1 MATILVVDDDPQNRV
16 LLSASL
22 QEAGHTVRPAA
33 NGEEALLALHEETFE
48 AVLLDLLMPGMDGF
62 QVLEH
67 MRGEGLLQSLPVIVV
82 SAVEEMES
90 VVRCIEMGATDYLS
104 KPFDPVLLHARLGA
118 TLENKRFRDRERQ
131 LFQRLSENHRKL
143 QQLEAL
149 RDGLTH
155 MIVHDLR
162 TPLTSLLTGL
172 LTIEDSGELPEDLEE
187 TLDISIGGGRALL
200 GMIDDLLDV
209 GRMEAGALPLEC
221 RELTPAEV
229 VESAVEQVTTLARE
243 RHLTLVT
250 DLTPDLPA
258 FTGDKAKL
266 VRTLVNLTGN
276 AIRLTPFGGTV
287 TVSARLA
294 AAPRPDLQPAGI
306 LFSVAHTGEQIP
318 GECLERLFD
327 KFSQVESAE
336 SGRRVATGLG
346 LTFCKLTVEA
356 HGGSIWAES
365 LPGQGNA
372 FSFTAP
378 LQRPQGAT
386 NNGNRA
392 QSDPGSC
399 FEGRSSNGEDH
410 PVA

>member
-1 MATILVVDDDPQNRV
+1 MAALLVVDDDMQNRV

-22 QEAGHTVRPAA
+22 QEAGYTVRTAA
-33 NGEEALLALHEETFE
+33 NGEEALLTLHEETFE
-48 AVLLDLLMPGMDGF
+48 AVLLDLLMPGIDGF

-67 MRGEGLLQSLPVIVV
+67 MKDEGLLQNIPVIVI
-82 SAVEEMES
+82 SAADETES
-90 VVRCIEMGATDYLS
+90 VVRCIAMGATDHLS

-143 QQLEAL
+143 QELEAL

-162 TPLTSLLTGL
+162 NPLTSLLTGL

-187 TLDISIGGGRALL
+187 TLDISIRGGRALL
-200 GMIDDLLDV
+200 GMIDDLWDV
-209 GRMEAGALPLEC
+209 GGMEDGELLLEC
-221 RELTPAEV
+221 RELAPAEV
-229 VESAVEQVTTLARE
+229 VGSAVEQVTNQARE
-243 RHLTLVT
+243 RRLTLVT
-250 DLTPDLPA
+250 DLAPDLPA
-258 FTGDKAKL
+258 FTGDDRKL

-287 TVSARLA
+287 TVSARPA
-294 AAPRPDLQPAGI
+294 AAPQPAGI
-306 LFSVAHTGEQIP
+306 LFSVAHTGEELP

-346 LTFCKLTVEA
+346 LTFCKLAVEA

-365 LPGQGNA
+365 LPDQGNT
-372 FSFTAP
+372 FSFTVP
-378 LQRPQGAT
+378 LQRPHGAT
-386 NNGNRA
+386 NEGIRA
-392 QSDPGSC
+392 GGDPGSC
-399 FEGRSSNGEDH
+399 FDGRNSNGEDH

>member
-1 MATILVVDDDPQNRV
+1 MAALLVVDDDMQNRV

-22 QEAGHTVRPAA
+22 QEAGYTVRTAA
-33 NGEEALLALHEETFE
+33 NGEEALLTLHEETFE
-48 AVLLDLLMPGMDGF
+48 AVLLDLLMPGIDGF

-67 MRGEGLLQSLPVIVV
+67 MKDEGLLQNIPVIVI
-82 SAVEEMES
+82 SAADETES
-90 VVRCIEMGATDYLS
+90 VVRCIELGATDHLS

-143 QQLEAL
+143 QELEAL

-162 TPLTSLLTGL
+162 NPLTSLLTGM

-187 TLDISIGGGRALL
+187 TLDISIRGGRALL
-200 GMIDDLLDV
+200 GMIDDLWDV
-209 GRMEAGALPLEC
+209 GGMEDGALLLEC
-221 RELTPAEV
+221 RELAPAEV
-229 VESAVEQVTTLARE
+229 VESAVEQVTNLAQE
-243 RHLTLVT
+243 RRLTLVT

-258 FTGDKAKL
+258 FTGDERKL

-276 AIRLTPFGGTV
+276 AIRLTPFDGTV

-294 AAPRPDLQPAGI
+294 PAPPPGLQSAGI
-306 LFSVAHTGEQIP
+306 LFSVSHTGPPIP

-327 KFSQVESAE
+327 KFSQVENAE
-336 SGRRVATGLG
+336 SGRRVSAGLG
-346 LTFCKLTVEA
+346 LTFCKLAVEA

-365 LPGQGNA
+365 LPGQGNT
-372 FSFTAP
+372 FSFTVP

-386 NNGNRA
+386 NHENRA
-392 QSDPGSC
+392 EGDPGSC

-410 PVA
+410 PAA